1 MDILGHALWG
11 YVVFRKKALT
21 KWTVLMAMMPDL
33 LSFGIYLVILLFTGR
48 LYKITA
54 ILGGPEFHTIPNY
67 VIFIYNTTHS
77 LLIAGMFGIFVYLK
91 YRKYMVLIWGWM
103 MHIGIDIFTH
113 TDTFFPTHILYPVS
127 YVHFSFIRWS
137 DPWFMI
143 ANYTAFIVIYS
154 IIGYKAWKRK
164 KRTVI

>member
-21 KWTVLMAMMPDL
+21 KWAVLMTMMPDL

-48 LYKITA
+48 L
-54 ILGGPEFHTIPNY
+54 ILGGSEFHTIPHY
-67 VIFIYNTTHS
+67 VTFMYNTTHS
-77 LLIAGMFGIFVYLK
+77 LLIAGMFGVFVYLK
-91 YRKYMVLIWGWM
+91 YRKYLVLVYGWM

-143 ANYTAFIVIYS
+143 TNYSALIVVYS
-154 IIGYKAWKRK
+154 IMGYRYWKK
-164 KRTVI
+164 KKIKNEV